1 MAASSWR
8 RCSKP
13 RRRTSRFTAAHPGC
27 ALGHVVIGRDETL
40 CADEGKRLPRRNS
53 VFAAALQTLTYDRL
67 PARAKNL

>member
-1 MAASSWR
+1 
-8 RCSKP
+8 
-13 RRRTSRFTAAHPGC
+13 
-27 ALGHVVIGRDETL
+27 VVIGRDETL